1 MDPPV
6 NRPPPASEP
15 QPIEEAPRGSKL
27 RQFALNSLLVVL
39 STLLGYV
46 ALEFIFF
53 RVLLPN
59 YHFGVRPH
67 LPETAEVLVQ
77 TSKSKWVPH
86 DYIAVLGDSNAEGV
100 GDWLINNGGNEALP
114 FGLVDV
120 MHSLTG
126 RDVVTFGRG
135 GIGSAEGLVRQP
147 ARILAGSDC
156 MIFPHIDPPAQIF
169 AFFSEATDIQDNL
182 VFLGNVRATFGSD
195 DTQAIDRYLTEIYAS
210 FPSLQCHF
218 YFGDTIGRM
227 AKFAY
232 EYRNFTIDDLKP
244 SKPGGNI
251 IIVNGRTMDAPSP
264 LMGPALEIDETGVQA
279 AIKVFDR
286 SLAWLRN
293 RYPHV
298 TMAVVDIPSPLAIY
312 RLSGTVTYR
321 IEPEEAGLSAQTSP
335 EMVSR
340 NSNRLCNL
348 IRAVASNRGVGFID
362 ARPTLRAAA
371 ATTPIHGPVDWT
383 HLNETGYRA
392 LAGLL
397 AARLGERPSDDT
409 CN

>member
-1 MDPPV
+1 M
-6 NRPPPASEP
+6 
-15 QPIEEAPRGSKL
+15 
-27 RQFALNSLLVVL
+27 
-39 STLLGYV
+39 
-46 ALEFIFF
+46 
-53 RVLLPN
+53 
-59 YHFGVRPH
+59 
-67 LPETAEVLVQ
+67 
-77 TSKSKWVPH
+77 
-86 DYIAVLGDSNAEGV
+86 
-100 GDWLINNGGNEALP
+100 
-114 FGLVDV
+114 
-120 MHSLTG
+120 
-126 RDVVTFGRG
+126 
-135 GIGSAEGLVRQP
+135 
-147 ARILAGSDC
+147 
-156 MIFPHIDPPAQIF
+156 
-169 AFFSEATDIQDNL
+169 
-182 VFLGNVRATFGSD
+182 
-195 DTQAIDRYLTEIYAS
+195 
-210 FPSLQCHF
+210 QCHF

-227 AKFAY
+227 VKFAY

-371 ATTPIHGPVDWT
+371 TTTPIHGPVDWT